1 VTHEQ
6 RLIAAREYYNR
17 ATAEKAELVGLR
29 ERIES
34 IRQAVA
40 GITGVPTL
48 AKLVA
53 FLSAVKKALEG

>member
-1 VTHEQ
+1 MTQED
-6 RLIAAREYYNR
+6 RIAAARAYHNR
-17 ATAEKAELVGLR
+17 TTAEKTELAGLQ
-29 ERIES
+29 EKFAS

-53 FLSAVKKALEG
+53 FLTAVKKALEG

>member
-1 VTHEQ
+1 MTQED
-6 RLIAAREYYNR
+6 RIAAARAYYER
-17 ATAEKAELVGLR
+17 ATAEKAELVDLR
-29 ERIES
+29 GRIES

-53 FLSAVKKALEG
+53 FLSAVKKALDG

>member
-1 VTHEQ
+1 MTQED
-6 RLIAAREYYNR
+6 RIAAARAYYER

-29 ERIES
+29 GQIES

-40 GITGVPTL
+40 VITGVPTL